1 LVTKEQ
7 NKRALDEVVK
17 LYEPDPERKRHRFFR
32 LLSKRKVD
40 SSLAVSGDLSS
51 AKDNLTQIRDNS
63 LNSLAELIEAAGK
76 NFSATQIEL
85 VYVDN
90 VGDLVDFIKGFAR
103 SRTIVKTQ
111 SQTVSEV
118 EQYLLEEG
126 YEIVDTFREEYRLD
140 ETESGIS
147 NSLYTPAER
156 IPAVSLESVQEEP
169 LFFTKGE
176 VRDCTALIGAN
187 AVSVEPPEIHIL
199 QHYSNIGR
207 VLRDSRDLIFLAGV
221 DKLVPDK
228 DCAALQTRLCSLF
241 GLPPITSWE
250 DESKTGRN
258 FEDLERISSD
268 RRCCLILLNNGRT
281 DLLNSAN
288 REVLRCLSCRS
299 CISHCPAYGY
309 FSKSSRKSKRFP
321 LADMEDIVTAVKFD
335 KITPQFSD
343 DLWTCSTC
351 RMCNEVCPVNIDILG
366 LWEKCRGIVVESGRV
381 PAKVREALESTYTHG
396 NPWQYPKSER
406 IRWMEGI
413 SDKIA
418 LIDKGAEVE
427 VLYYVGCLP
436 SFDRRAMEIARS
448 IATILNASNVDFG
461 VLGEEEKC
469 CGNEILRIG
478 ERGLFDELAGENAN
492 LFNTANIKCM
502 VTTSPHSY
510 NVFKNEYPSLNFEIM
525 HYTSY
530 FLKLLVS
537 GKLPYNNLKMN
548 AVYHDP
554 CYLGRHNGIYEEP
567 RNLLKIIGIELREFR
582 RNRVNAVCCG
592 GGGGRMWT
600 EETLNELVKE
610 RVREAIKMGVAVII
624 TACPFCLTNFDA
636 AVKVEGA
643 EGKVRVAD
651 VAEVLREALQ

>member
-1 LVTKEQ
+1 MTKERK
-7 NKRALDEVVK
+7 KRALNEVVK
-17 LYEPDPERKRHRFFR
+17 LYEPTSERKGYKYTQI
-32 LLSKRKVD
+32 LSKRRFD
-40 SSLAVSGDLSS
+40 PSLTVSGDLSS
-51 AKDNLTQIRDNS
+51 VKDELTQLRDNS
-63 LNSLAELIEAAGK
+63 LNSLTELIKAAEK
-76 NFSATQIEL
+76 NFDTTQVEF

-90 VGDLVDFIKGFAR
+90 VGDFIDFIKRFAR

-111 SQTVSEV
+111 SETVNEV
-118 EQYLLEEG
+118 EQYLLKEG
-126 YEIVDTFREEYRLD
+126 YEIVDTFKEEYRLD
-140 ETESGIS
+140 ETESNIS

-156 IPAVSLESVQEEP
+156 FPAVSLESVQEKP

-176 VRDCTALIGAN
+176 VRDCTALIGVN

-221 DKLVPDK
+221 DKLVPDR

-241 GLPPITSWE
+241 GLPPIASWE
-250 DESKTGRN
+250 AEPKTGSN
-258 FEDLERISSD
+258 FEDLGRISSD
-268 RRCCLILLNNGRT
+268 RRGCLVLLNNGRT
-281 DLLNSAN
+281 DLLNSDN

-299 CISHCPAYGY
+299 CLSHCPAYGY
-309 FSKSSRKSKRFP
+309 FSKSNRKRNRFP
-321 LADMEDIVTAVKFD
+321 LADMGDIVTVVKFN
-335 KITPQFSD
+335 KITPQFSEN
-343 DLWTCSTC
+343 LWTCSTC
-351 RMCNEVCPVNIDILG
+351 GMCNEVCPVSIDILG

-381 PAKVREALESTYTHG
+381 PAKVREALESTYLHG

-406 IRWMEGI
+406 TRWMEGV
-413 SDKIA
+413 SGKIN
-418 LIDKGAEVE
+418 LIDKGAKAE

-448 IATILNASNVDFG
+448 IATILNVANVDFG

-478 ERGLFDELAGENAN
+478 ERGLFDELARENVN
-492 LFNTANIKCM
+492 LFNMANVKCM
-502 VTTSPHSY
+502 VTTSPHCY

-537 GKLPYNNLKMN
+537 GRLPFNNLKMN
-548 AVYHDP
+548 AIFHDP
-554 CYLGRHNGIYEEP
+554 CYLGRHNGIYEDA
-567 RNLLKIIGIELREFR
+567 RNLLKKIGIELHEFR
-582 RNRVNAVCCG
+582 RNRVDSVCCG

-610 RVREAIKMGVAVII
+610 RVREAIKMGVDVII
-624 TACPFCLTNFDA
+624 TACPFCHANFDE
-636 AVKVEGA
+636 AVKVEGV
-643 EGKVRVAD
+643 EEKVSVMD
-651 VAEVLREALQ
+651 VAEVLREALP